1 MRIFMQ
7 QKRVERGEQ
16 LKVTVKF
23 LGPISKED
31 KIIEIENSDELKEIL
46 QKELDK
52 EWLDSVAIG
61 VNDKIVNSLE
71 NIKDGDVVTLLP
83 PVCGG

>member
-1 MRIFMQ
+1 
-7 QKRVERGEQ
+7 
-16 LKVTVKF
+16 LKIKVKF

-31 KIIEIENSDELKEIL
+31 KIIEIENSNELKEIL
-46 QKELDK
+46 KKEIDN
-52 EWLDSVAIG
+52 EWLDSVAVA

-71 NIKDGDVVTLLP
+71 NIKDGDIITLLP

>member
-1 MRIFMQ
+1 
-7 QKRVERGEQ
+7 
-16 LKVTVKF
+16 LKVKVKF

-31 KIIEIENSDELKEIL
+31 KIIEIKNSNELKEIL
-46 QKELDK
+46 QKEVEE
-52 EWLDSVAIG
+52 EWLESVAVA

-71 NIKDGDVVTLLP
+71 NIKDGDIITLLP